1 MRLNIVFVTETYPPE
16 VNGVAMTVGR
26 LVQGLRAVGHLVTVV
41 RPQQRGE
48 LTENAAPE
56 KVAPESADDVLV
68 RGLPIPGYPGLRFGL
83 PAGGRLRRL
92 WRRQRPDVVHVV
104 TEGPLGW
111 SAVNAARALKIPVT
125 SGFHTN
131 FDRYSVHY
139 GLGWLRPAVAAYLR
153 TLHRRTLA
161 TMVPTEALAAD
172 LAGEGIQ
179 GVRVVGR
186 GVDTQLYRPEQ
197 RCQALRQQW
206 LKGAPGPVCLYV
218 GRLAPEKNLALVEA
232 SFAAL
237 AAQHPDARMVWV
249 GDGPAR
255 SALAARHPT
264 HVFAGQQVGEALA
277 RHYAS
282 ADLFLFPSLT
292 ETYGNVV
299 AEAMASGLPVVAY
312 RSAAAATL
320 IVNGENGVVVAPG
333 DAAAYVQAVL
343 DVLIQP
349 QGGAQLGAAART
361 TMLSYSWA
369 RVVQDFVA
377 VLEGVM
383 VAQNSACARS
393 EVIAAGPRSAL

>member
-1 MRLNIVFVTETYPPE
+1 MSLNIVFVTETYPPE

-26 LVQGLRAVGHLVTVV
+26 LVQGLRAAGHHVTVV
-41 RPQQRGE
+41 RPRQSGE
-48 LTENAAPE
+48 SPE
-56 KVAPESADDVLV
+56 KAGYELV
-68 RGLPIPGYPGLRFGL
+68 RSLPIPGYPGLRFGL
-83 PAGGRLRRL
+83 PAGGLLRRL
-92 WRRQRPDVVHVV
+92 WRQSRPDVVHVV

-139 GLGWLRPAVAAYLR
+139 GLGFLRPAVAAYLR
-153 TLHRRTLA
+153 TLHRRTRA

-197 RCQALRQQW
+197 RCEALRQRW
-206 LKGAPGPVCLYV
+206 LQGGRGPVCLYV
-218 GRLAPEKNLALVEA
+218 GRLAPEKNLALLEA

-237 AAQHPDARMVWV
+237 VAVQPDARMVWV

-264 HVFAGQQVGEALA
+264 HLFTGQQVGEDLA

-312 RSAAAATL
+312 RSAAAAAL

-333 DAAAYVQAVL
+333 DEAAYLRAVL
-343 DVLIQP
+343 DLMAAP
-349 QGGAQLGAAART
+349 QSGPRLGMAARER
-361 TMLSYSWA
+361 MLSHSWS
-369 RVVQDFVA
+369 RVVQDFLA
-377 VLEGVM
+377 VLDEAISG
-383 VAQNSACARS
+383 QNSACARS
-393 EVIAAGPRSAL
+393 EVMAAGPRSAL